1 MTIVVRNIQGFIRKF
16 KQTQLFK
23 IINKLKPKGQLYL
36 AFAIV
41 LSLALPNIAQAAE
54 EEAPGGF
61 VGLLD
66 SIFSRLVDV
75 LDKILFFEIFGF
87 PLIVLWLICGSIFFT
102 LRMGFINIRGLKHAI
117 DIVQGKYDDPND
129 DGDVSHFQALAT
141 ALSGTVGL
149 GNIAGVAIAVQTGG
163 PGAVLWM
170 TLGGFFGMSS
180 KFTECTL
187 AQKYRRVKP
196 DGTVAGGPMYYIARP
211 LSDMG
216 LRPVGKGLAGLF
228 AILCIGGSFGGGNM
242 FQANQS
248 YVAVANVVPGIP
260 SWLFGIV
267 VAALV
272 GVVIIGGLSRIASI
286 TGSLVPL
293 MAVVYILSC
302 LWIILSNLTEVPSAI
317 ATIFSGAF
325 SPQAV
330 GGGFIGVM
338 IQGIRRSAF
347 SNEAGVGSAAIA
359 HSAAR
364 TDEPLREGL
373 VALLEPLI
381 DTIIICNMTALVIVV
396 TGTYQDTSID
406 DGVLL
411 TTESFATIADWFP
424 IILAIAVALFAF
436 STMISW
442 SYYGEKAWEYL
453 FGNGSILVYK
463 GLFVFCVFL
472 GAVVNLGAVLDF
484 SDMMILAMSIPNLI
498 GCYMLSGTIAS
509 ELKDYMQRLSSGQM
523 LTYDDEVAG
532 RNPNQEGITFRK

>member
-1 MTIVVRNIQGFIRKF
+1 MNLTNNIKTG
-16 KQTQLFK
+16 L
-23 IINKLKPKGQLYL
+23 LKRSRWWLGLVLAITVSLVPK
-36 AFAIV
+36 
-41 LSLALPNIAQAAE
+41 LALAQE
-54 EEAPGGF
+54 EESPGGF
-61 VGLLD
+61 VGALD
-66 SIFSRLVDV
+66 SVFSQLVSI
-75 LDKILFFEIFGF
+75 LDKILFFEIAGF

-102 LRMGFINIRGLKHAI
+102 LRMGFVNIRGLKHAI
-117 DIVQGKYDDPND
+117 DIIQGKYDDPED

-187 AQKYRRVKP
+187 AQKYRRVRA

-211 LSDMG
+211 LADKG

-228 AILCIGGSFGGGNM
+228 AILCIGASFGGGNM
-242 FQANQS
+242 FQSNQA
-248 YVAVANVVPGIP
+248 YAAVSNVVPGIP
-260 SWLFGIV
+260 SWVFGIA
-267 VAALV
+267 VAVIVAI
-272 GVVIIGGLSRIASI
+272 VIIGGISRIASI
-286 TGSLVPL
+286 TGSLVPA
-293 MAVVYILSC
+293 MAVIYLIAC
-302 LWIILSNLTEVPSAI
+302 LWIILSNLTEIPSAI
-317 ATIFSGAF
+317 ATIFTGAF

-330 GGGFIGVM
+330 GGGFIGVL

-364 TDEPLREGL
+364 TDEPLREGF
-373 VALLEPLI
+373 VALLEPFI
-381 DTIIICNMTALVIVV
+381 DTIVICNMTALVIVI
-396 TGTYQDTSID
+396 TGTYLDSSIS

-411 TTESFATIADWFP
+411 TTASFATVAGWFP
-424 IILAIAVALFAF
+424 VVLAIAVALFAF

-453 FGNGSILVYK
+453 FGSGSILVYK
-463 GLFVFCVFL
+463 GIFVFCVFV

-484 SDMMILAMSIPNLI
+484 SDMMLLAMSIPNLI
-498 GCYMLSGTIAS
+498 GCYMLSGAIAT
-509 ELKDYMQRLSSGQM
+509 ELKDYMNRLDSGQM
-523 LTYDDEVAG
+523 PTYDDEVAS
-532 RNPNQEGITFRK
+532 RNADREESSFR

>member
-1 MTIVVRNIQGFIRKF
+1 MKLTLNIQSV
-16 KQTQLFK
+16 T
-23 IINKLKPKGQLYL
+23 NKLKIKFFKRSQWW
-36 AFAIV
+36 
-41 LSLALPNIAQAAE
+41 LALIWATIIILIPKIALAQE
-54 EEAPGGF
+54 ETPGGF
-61 VGLLD
+61 IGALD
-66 SIFSRLVDV
+66 GVFSSLVNV
-75 LDKILFFEIFGF
+75 LDKILFFEIAGF

-129 DGDVSHFQALAT
+129 SGEVSHFQALAT

-149 GNIAGVAIAVQTGG
+149 GNIAGVAIAVQIGG

-187 AQKYRRVKP
+187 AQKYRRVKA
-196 DGTVAGGPMYYIARP
+196 DGSVAGGPMYYIARP
-211 LSDMG
+211 LADKG
-216 LRPVGKGLAGLF
+216 LRPLGKALSGLF

-242 FQANQS
+242 FQSNQS
-248 YVAVANVVPGIP
+248 YVAVSNVIP
-260 SWLFGIV
+260 SLPNWVFGII

-272 GVVIIGGLSRIASI
+272 GIVIIGGLSRIASI
-286 TGSLVPL
+286 TGSLVPA
-293 MAVVYILSC
+293 MAVIYLLSC
-302 LWIILSNLTEVPSAI
+302 LWIILSNFTEIPQAI
-317 ATIFSGAF
+317 ATIFTEAF

-338 IQGIRRSAF
+338 VQGIRRSVF

-373 VALLEPLI
+373 VALLEPFI
-381 DTIIICNMTALVIVV
+381 DTIVICNMTALVIVI

-411 TTESFATIADWFP
+411 TTESFATVSNWFP
-424 IILAIAVALFAF
+424 LILAIAVALFAF

-453 FGNGSILVYK
+453 FGNGSILIYK
-463 GLFVFCVFL
+463 ALFVFCVFV
-472 GAVVNLGAVLDF
+472 GSVVNLGAVLDF

-498 GCYMLSGTIAS
+498 GCYLLSGAIAT
-509 ELKDYMQRLSSGQM
+509 ELKDYMNRLNSGQM
-523 LTYDDEVAG
+523 LTYDDEVAS
-532 RNPNQEGITFRK
+532 RSLNREESIR

>member
-1 MTIVVRNIQGFIRKF
+1 MKLTLNIQSV
-16 KQTQLFK
+16 T
-23 IINKLKPKGQLYL
+23 NKLKIKFFKRSQWW
-36 AFAIV
+36 
-41 LSLALPNIAQAAE
+41 LALIWATIIILIPKIALAQE
-54 EEAPGGF
+54 ETPGGF
-61 VGLLD
+61 IGALD
-66 SIFSRLVDV
+66 GVFSSLVNV
-75 LDKILFFEIFGF
+75 LDKILFFEIAGF

-129 DGDVSHFQALAT
+129 SGEVSHFQALAT

-149 GNIAGVAIAVQTGG
+149 GNIAGVAIAVQIGG

-187 AQKYRRVKP
+187 AQKYRRVKA
-196 DGTVAGGPMYYIARP
+196 DGSVAGGPMYYISRP
-211 LSDMG
+211 LADRG
-216 LRPVGKGLAGLF
+216 LRPLGKALSGLF
-228 AILCIGGSFGGGNM
+228 AVLCIGGSLGGGNM

-248 YVAVANVVPGIP
+248 YVAVSNVIP
-260 SWLFGIV
+260 SLPNWVFGII

-272 GVVIIGGLSRIASI
+272 GIVIIGGLSRIASI
-286 TGSLVPL
+286 TGSLVPA
-293 MAVVYILSC
+293 MAVIYLLSC
-302 LWIILSNLTEVPSAI
+302 LWIILSNFTEIPQAI
-317 ATIFSGAF
+317 ATIFTEAF

-330 GGGFIGVM
+330 GGGFVGVM
-338 IQGIRRSAF
+338 VQGIRRSAF

-373 VALLEPLI
+373 VALLEPFI
-381 DTIIICNMTALVIVV
+381 DTIVICNMTALVIVI

-411 TTESFATIADWFP
+411 TTESFATVSNWFP
-424 IILAIAVALFAF
+424 LILAIAVALFAF

-453 FGNGSILVYK
+453 FGNGSILIYK
-463 GLFVFCVFL
+463 ALFVFCVFV
-472 GAVVNLGAVLDF
+472 GSVVNLGAVLDF

-498 GCYMLSGTIAS
+498 GCYLLSGAIAT
-509 ELKDYMQRLSSGQM
+509 ELKDYMNRLNSGQM
-523 LTYDDEVAG
+523 LTYDDEVAS
-532 RNPNQEGITFRK
+532 RSLNREESIR

>member
-1 MTIVVRNIQGFIRKF
+1 MIVIDQIQCSFQKI
-16 KQTQLFK
+16 KQSQ
-23 IINKLKPKGQLYL
+23 IIKLLNRLKHRGQ
-36 AFAIV
+36 
-41 LSLALPNIAQAAE
+41 LSLALAIVAILALPNLVVAAE
-54 EEAPGGF
+54 AETPGGF
-61 VGLLD
+61 IGALD
-66 SIFSRLVDV
+66 SIFSQLVAV
-75 LDKILFFEIFGF
+75 LEQILFFEIAGF

-102 LRMGFINIRGLKHAI
+102 LRMGFVNVRGLKHAI
-117 DIVQGKYDDPND
+117 DIVRGKYDDPND
-129 DGDVSHFQALAT
+129 EGEVSHFQALAT

-180 KFTECTL
+180 KFTECSL
-187 AQKYRRVKP
+187 SQKYRRVKA
-196 DGTVAGGPMYYIARP
+196 DGSVAGGPMYYIARP
-211 LSDMG
+211 LSDRG

-228 AILCIGGSFGGGNM
+228 AVLCVGASFGGGNM
-242 FQANQS
+242 FQANQA
-248 YVAVANVVPGIP
+248 YAAVANVIPGVP
-260 SWLFGIV
+260 SWIFGIII
-267 VAALV
+267 AAIV

-302 LWIILSNLTEVPSAI
+302 LWIILSNFTQIPSAI
-317 ATIFSGAF
+317 ATIFTEAF

-330 GGGFIGVM
+330 GGGFLGVL

-381 DTIIICNMTALVIVV
+381 DTIVICNMTALVIVI
-396 TGTYQDTSID
+396 TGTYLDSSID

-411 TTESFATIADWFP
+411 TTASFATVADWFP
-424 IILAIAVALFAF
+424 VILAIAVALFAF

-453 FGNGSILVYK
+453 FGNGSILIYK
-463 GLFVFCVFL
+463 AMFVFCVFV
-472 GAVVNLGAVLDF
+472 GSVVNLGAVLDF
-484 SDMMILAMSIPNLI
+484 SDMMLLAMSIPNLI
-498 GCYMLSGTIAS
+498 GCYMLSGAIAT
-509 ELKDYMQRLSSGQM
+509 ELKDYMNRLNSGQM
-523 LTYDDEVAG
+523 PTYDKEVAS
-532 RNPNQEGITFRK
+532 RNLDREESTFR

>member
-1 MTIVVRNIQGFIRKF
+1 MVVIKDIQYYLMKKL
-16 KQTQLFK
+16 KQTRLIK
-23 IINKLKPKGQLYL
+23 LSNRLKLSLALAII
-36 AFAIV
+36 
-41 LSLALPNIAQAAE
+41 LSLALPNIVLAAE
-54 EEAPGGF
+54 SETPGGF
-61 VGLLD
+61 IGILD
-66 SIFSRLVDV
+66 SVFSRLVDI
-75 LDKILFFEIFGF
+75 LNEILFFEIAGF

-102 LRMGFINIRGLKHAI
+102 LRMGFINVRGLKHAI
-117 DIVQGKYDDPND
+117 DIVRGKYDDPND
-129 DGDVSHFQALAT
+129 DGEVSHFQALAT

-149 GNIAGVAIAVQTGG
+149 GNIAGVAIAVQVGG

-187 AQKYRRVKP
+187 SQKYRRVKT
-196 DGTVAGGPMYYIARP
+196 DGSVAGGPMYYIARP
-211 LSDMG
+211 LADKG

-228 AILCIGGSFGGGNM
+228 AFLCIGASFGGGNM

-248 YVAVANVVPGIP
+248 YAAISNVIPGIP
-260 SWLFGIV
+260 NWIFGIV

-286 TGSLVPL
+286 TGKLVPL
-293 MAVVYILSC
+293 MAVVYILAC
-302 LWIILSNLTEVPSAI
+302 LWIILTNFTGIPGAI
-317 ATIFSGAF
+317 ATIFTGAF

-330 GGGFIGVM
+330 GGGFLGVL

-381 DTIIICNMTALVIVV
+381 DTIVICNMTALAIII
-396 TGTYQDTSID
+396 TGTYQDTSIG

-411 TTESFATIADWFP
+411 TSNSFATVVDWFP
-424 IILAIAVALFAF
+424 SVLAIAVVLFAF

-453 FGNGSILVYK
+453 FGGSTILVYK
-463 GLFVFCVFL
+463 GLFVFCVFV
-472 GAVVNLGAVLDF
+472 GSVVNLGAVLDF
-484 SDMMILAMSIPNLI
+484 SDMMLLAMSIPNLI
-498 GCYMLSGTIAS
+498 GCYLLSGVVAS
-509 ELKDYMQRLSSGQM
+509 ELKEYMNRLSSGQM
-523 LTYDDEVAG
+523 PTYADEVAG
-532 RNPNQEGITFRK
+532 RNLEPEEMTSR

>member
-1 MTIVVRNIQGFIRKF
+1 MYQEFWLLYNNMQSVMNKF
-16 KQTQLFK
+16 KHMKFLRQSRWLLCLVLATIASLV
-23 IINKLKPKGQLYL
+23 PKM
-36 AFAIV
+36 
-41 LSLALPNIAQAAE
+41 ALAAE
-54 EEAPGGF
+54 EETPQGF
-61 VGLLD
+61 VGALD
-66 SIFSRLVDV
+66 SVFSSLVNV
-75 LDKILFFEIFGF
+75 LDKILFFEIAGF

-102 LRMGFINIRGLKHAI
+102 VRMGFINIRGLKHAI
-117 DIVQGKYDDPND
+117 DIVQGKYDDPED
-129 DGDVSHFQALAT
+129 SGEVSHFQALAT

-180 KFTECTL
+180 KFIECTL
-187 AQKYRRVKP
+187 SQKYRRVRADK
-196 DGTVAGGPMYYIARP
+196 TVAGGPMYYIARP
-211 LSDMG
+211 LANRG
-216 LRPVGKGLAGLF
+216 LRPVGKALAGLF
-228 AILCIGGSFGGGNM
+228 AILCIGASFGGGNM
-242 FQANQS
+242 FQSNQAYAALS
-248 YVAVANVVPGIP
+248 NVVPVIP
-260 SWLFGIV
+260 SWIFGLIV
-267 VAALV
+267 AVIV
-272 GVVIIGGLSRIASI
+272 GIVIIGGISRIASI

-302 LWIILSNLTEVPSAI
+302 LWIILSNFTEIPRAI
-317 ATIFSGAF
+317 ATIFAGAF

-330 GGGFIGVM
+330 GGGFLGVL

-381 DTIIICNMTALVIVV
+381 DTIIICNMTALVIVI
-396 TGTYQDTSID
+396 TGSYQDSSVS
-406 DGVLL
+406 DGVSL
-411 TTESFATIADWFP
+411 TANSFATIADWFP
-424 IILAIAVALFAF
+424 VILAIAVALFAF

-463 GLFVFCVFL
+463 AMFVFCVFV

-484 SDMMILAMSIPNLI
+484 SDMMLLAMSIPNLI
-498 GCYMLSGTIAS
+498 GCYMLSGAIAT
-509 ELKDYMQRLSSGQM
+509 ELKDYMNRLNSGQM
-523 LTYDDEVAG
+523 PTYDEEVAS
-532 RNPNQEGITFRK
+532 RNLNRG

>member
-1 MTIVVRNIQGFIRKF
+1 MRNIQCLI
-16 KQTQLFK
+16 T
-23 IINKLKPKGQLYL
+23 KLKMQLVKQSYEFKHKWKSCL
-36 AFAIV
+36 ALVIV
-41 LSLALPNIAQAAE
+41 FSFALPNVALAAE
-54 EEAPGGF
+54 EKAPGGF
-61 VGLLD
+61 IGVLD
-66 SIFSRLVDV
+66 SIFSKLVDV
-75 LDKILFFEIFGF
+75 LDKVLFFEIAGF

-102 LRMGFINIRGLKHAI
+102 LRMGFVNIRGLKHAI

-129 DGDVSHFQALAT
+129 AGEVSHFQALAT

-187 AQKYRRVKP
+187 SQKYRRVRE
-196 DGTVAGGPMYYIARP
+196 DGSIAGGPMYYISRP

-216 LRPVGKGLAGLF
+216 LRPVGKGLAALF

-248 YVAVANVVPGIP
+248 YVAVANVIPNLP

-293 MAVVYILSC
+293 MAVIYIASC
-302 LWIILSNLTEVPSAI
+302 LWIILSNFTEIPSAI
-317 ATIFSGAF
+317 ATIFTGAF

-330 GGGFIGVM
+330 GGGVIGVM
-338 IQGIRRSAF
+338 VQGIRRSAF

-381 DTIIICNMTALVIVV
+381 DTIIICNMTALVIVI
-396 TGTYQDTSID
+396 TGTYQDASID

-411 TTESFATIADWFP
+411 TTESFATVANWFP
-424 IILAIAVALFAF
+424 VILAIAVALFAF

-463 GLFVFCVFL
+463 ALFVFCVFL
-472 GAVVNLGAVLDF
+472 GSVVNLGAVLDF

-498 GCYMLSGTIAS
+498 GCYMLSGAIAS
-509 ELKDYMQRLSSGQM
+509 ELKDYMKRLSSGKM
-523 LTYDDEVAG
+523 LTYDAEVAR
-532 RNPNQEGITFRK
+532 RNLSPEAPSKH